1 MSASPTSSPEPATLD
16 EPIHM
21 DAEPPQQDD
30 QEQEAQTS
38 TDHPK
43 PKKAKASS
51 SELLVREPGKSLL
64 PYSRVQ
70 KILKADKDLI
80 MVQREAVFLISRA
93 TEEFVA
99 QIAEASQAVAS
110 REGRATVQ
118 AKDLMSC
125 IRRAEEYV
133 FLEEAIPFLEPKPAS
148 IKPGKAKDSKTT
160 KSGSGN
166 QQNPQKPQPQP
177 TMLDHFVQSRKND
190 TQDSQGEVFENE
202 DGTLSGGGPSELP
215 S

>member
-1 MSASPTSSPEPATLD
+1 MSPSPTPEPELALPEETSRV
-16 EPIHM
+16 
-21 DAEPPQQDD
+21 DAEQIQQG
-30 QEQEAQTS
+30 EQEVPASMDQ
-38 TDHPK
+38 PK
-43 PKKAKASS
+43 PKKAKTSASEPLS
-51 SELLVREPGKSLL
+51 REPGKSLL

-99 QIAEASQAVAS
+99 RIAEAAQAVAS

-125 IRRAEEYV
+125 IRRGEEYV
-133 FLEEAIPFLEPKPAS
+133 FLEEAIPFLEPKPAP
-148 IKPGKAKDSKTT
+148 IKSGKAKDSKLA

-166 QQNPQKPQPQP
+166 QDGEQNPTPQS
-177 TMLDHFVQSRKND
+177 TMLDHFIQPRRND
-190 TQDSQGEVFENE
+190 PQDSQGEVFENE
-202 DGTLSGGGPSELP
+202 DGTLSGGGLSESL